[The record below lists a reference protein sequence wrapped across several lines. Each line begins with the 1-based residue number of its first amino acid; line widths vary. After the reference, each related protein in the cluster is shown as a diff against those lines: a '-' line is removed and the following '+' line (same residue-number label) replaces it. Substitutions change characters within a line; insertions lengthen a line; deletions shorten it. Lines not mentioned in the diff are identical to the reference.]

1 MVKMSKHIKA
11 MLRVRKQQ
19 IHELQRAL
27 ERERFNRDNS
37 VTGASIS
44 ECSSFERYPVI
55 FRSELDYIS
64 RCILDY
70 PNIETG
76 GQLFGYWTESGI
88 PVVMF
93 AIGPGVNAN
102 HRTTFFNQDVQYLLT
117 VGNAL
122 KSQFGL
128 IHIGEWHSHHQLGL
142 ARPSGHDVMTMV
154 STINEK
160 KLGRFLLCIG
170 NCNSNSSTLN
180 PFMCDERT
188 CSDTKWEII
197 QEESPLRRPIYARLS
212 NILNDPRTLS
222 ASYVD
227 KTLEART
234 SIPSYSA
241 FSWMRKRE
249 SGVLLNQ
256 MMNHVKACHSSAAD
270 VTVKLDELGRVHIY
284 TADYGRRGLRWEED
298 IVFPDMFPKSSPLCE
313 VNGITGGPRKIHGMW
328 DEVDDPFTAFVKY
341 YQTIRKQY

>member
-1 MVKMSKHIKA
+1 MSKHIKA

-27 ERERFNRDNS
+27 ERERSNRDNS

-44 ECSSFERYPVI
+44 ESSSFERYPVI

-102 HRTTFFNQDVQYLLT
+102 HRSTFFNQDVQYLLT

-128 IHIGEWHSHHQLGL
+128 IHNGIPIISL
-142 ARPSGHDVMTMV
+142 A
-154 STINEK
+154 
-160 KLGRFLLCIG
+160 
-170 NCNSNSSTLN
+170 
-180 PFMCDERT
+180 
-188 CSDTKWEII
+188 W
-197 QEESPLRRPIYARLS
+197 
-212 NILNDPRTLS
+212 
-222 ASYVD
+222 
-227 KTLEART
+227 
-234 SIPSYSA
+234 
-241 FSWMRKRE
+241 
-249 SGVLLNQ
+249 
-256 MMNHVKACHSSAAD
+256 
-270 VTVKLDELGRVHIY
+270 
-284 TADYGRRGLRWEED
+284 RGL
-298 IVFPDMFPKSSPLCE
+298 VVTML
-313 VNGITGGPRKIHGMW
+313 
-328 DEVDDPFTAFVKY
+328 
-341 YQTIRKQY
+341 